1 MVTELTIH
9 TVGHPA
15 RARPVLQI
23 PVGSGCAMEDFD
35 KRLTVRGG
43 VALLA
48 ALVINRFGVVLMRY
62 SGSGSPAIS
71 SMPYALTA
79 VCPARSMG
87 T

>member
-23 PVGSGCAMEDFD
+23 SSRRLCSMEDFD

-62 SGSGSPAIS
+62 SGSGIPAIS

-79 VCPARSMG
+79 ICPARSMG